1 MGKRIAFISEHA
13 SPLAALGGAD
23 AGGQNVYVGEV
34 ARQLAMMDY
43 QIDIFTRREQKELSE
58 VVSFGDKIRII
69 HVNAGPAEDIPKETL
84 LQYMPA
90 FKADMLRFMQEEQII
105 YELIHA
111 NFFMS
116 AWVAMELKK
125 ELGIPFV
132 VTFHALGHIRRIHQG
147 DNDQFPKERLT
158 IEEEAVREARMIVAE
173 CPQDRKDLMTYYHAP
188 AEKITVIPCGVNA
201 EELYPVNKS
210 VARSLLGIPYDEK
223 VLLQLGRMV
232 PRKGVDNVIMALA
245 KVRCRSSNV
254 RLLIVGGDVDTAK
267 ELTRL
272 KQLASDLKVS
282 DKVYFL
288 GQKSRQEL
296 KYYYTAADI
305 FITTAWYE
313 PFGITPLEAMACGTP
328 VIGSKVGGIKYSVAD
343 GHSGVLVPPKDPE
356 ALARTI
362 TTLLQSPAIL
372 REMGNNALRRVNKLF
387 TWELV
392 ARDMQAVYE
401 GIIGNNDTS
410 YPRNFRAEEESVS
423 I

>member
-1 MGKRIAFISEHA
+1 MGRRIAFISEHA

-34 ARQLAMMDY
+34 ARQLAIMGY
-43 QIDIFTRREQKELSE
+43 QIDIFTRRDENKLPD
-58 VVSFGDKIRII
+58 VVAFGDKIRII

-90 FKADMLRFMQEEQII
+90 FKADMLRFIQQEQVS

-116 AWVAMELKK
+116 ALVAMELKK

-147 DNDQFPKERLT
+147 DNDQFPRERIT
-158 IEEEAVREARMIVAE
+158 IEENAVKEASLIIAE
-173 CPQDRKDLMTYYHAP
+173 CPQDREDLMTYYNAS
-188 AEKITVIPCGVNA
+188 AEKITIIPCGVNTD
-201 EELYPVNKS
+201 ELYPINKS
-210 VARSLLGIPYDEK
+210 VARSVLGLPYDEK

-245 KVRCRSSNV
+245 KVKCRNAKV
-254 RLLIVGGDVDTAK
+254 RLLIVGGDADTAK
-267 ELTRL
+267 ELARL
-272 KQLASDLKVS
+272 KQLAEDLKLS

-288 GQKSRQEL
+288 GQKSRNEL
-296 KYYYTAADI
+296 KYYYTAADL
-305 FITTAWYE
+305 FITTPWYE

-328 VIGSKVGGIKYSVAD
+328 VIGSNVGGIKYSVAD
-343 GHSGVLVPPKDPE
+343 GQTGVLVPPKDPE
-356 ALARTI
+356 ALARKI
-362 TTLLQSPAIL
+362 TMLLQSPALL
-372 REMGNNALRRVNKLF
+372 REMGNNALRRVNRLF

-392 ARDMQAVYE
+392 ARDMQKVYE
-401 GIIGNNDTS
+401 RVIGGDDTS
-410 YPRNFRAEEESVS
+410 SPRNFRAEES
-423 I
+423 ISL

>member
-43 QIDIFTRREQKELSE
+43 QIDIFTRREEKKLPK
-58 VVSFGDKIRII
+58 VVPFGDKIRII

-90 FKADMLRFMQEEQII
+90 FKEDMLRFMKEEQIT

-116 AWVAMELKK
+116 ALVAMELKK

-147 DNDQFPKERLT
+147 DNDQFPKERIT
-158 IEEEAVREARMIVAE
+158 IEENAVKEASMIIAE
-173 CPQDRKDLMTYYHAP
+173 CPQDREDLMTYYKAS
-188 AEKITVIPCGVNA
+188 AEKITVIPCGVNV

-210 VARSLLGIPYDEK
+210 IARSLLGLPYDEK

-245 KVRCRSSNV
+245 KVKCKHSKV

-272 KQLASDLKVS
+272 KLLAAELRVS

-288 GQKSRQEL
+288 GQKSREDL
-296 KYYYTAADI
+296 KYYYTAADL
-305 FITTAWYE
+305 FITTPWYE

-343 GHSGVLVPPKDPE
+343 GHSGALVPPKDPD
-356 ALARTI
+356 ALAHKI
-362 TTLLQSPAIL
+362 TTLLQAPALL

-410 YPRNFRAEEESVS
+410 SPRNFRAEES
-423 I
+423 ISL